1 MRIANL
7 AHWAAGVAGVT
18 AAAGYWTM
26 MSPYSQLLG
35 PFPYRGA
42 TADKVIA
49 LTFDDGPNEPYTS
62 QIADVLA
69 RAGIRATFFQVGECV
84 DRFPNVT
91 ARLARDGHVI
101 GDHSHSHH
109 VTRCLGTHAQR
120 SETLAAQH
128 ALTRVI
134 GRTPA
139 LYRPPWLIRTPT
151 LPAVLRH
158 NGLSPVSGEF
168 CHALEVFQPPPRWI
182 ARRAL
187 AKARPGAIL
196 IFHDG
201 FDAKGG
207 NRANTVAAVHIVV
220 TELTRRGY
228 QFVTVDDLLGI
239 PAYQATD
246 RGADHHPDR
255 DELIPSSSPL
265 RYRHDQATP
274 PQ

>member
-1 MRIANL
+1 MRIATL
-7 AHWAAGVAGVT
+7 ARWAAAVAGVT

-35 PFPYRGA
+35 PFPHRA
-42 TADKVIA
+42 DSADKVIA

-62 QIADVLA
+62 QIAELLA
-69 RAGIRATFFQVGECV
+69 RTGIRATFFQVGECV
-84 DRFPNVT
+84 ERFPHVT

-109 VTRCLGTHAQR
+109 LGRCLRVESQR
-120 SETLAAQH
+120 SETRLAQDAI
-128 ALTRVI
+128 TRVI

-151 LPAVLRH
+151 LPAVLRR

-168 CHALEVFQPPPRWI
+168 CHALEVCQPPPPRI

-201 FDAKGG
+201 FDARGG
-207 NRANTVAAVHIVV
+207 NRANTVAAVHLVV

-239 PAYQATD
+239 PAYRAPD
-246 RGADHHPDR
+246 RGLGDLQLPRVVVD
-255 DELIPSSSPL
+255 
-265 RYRHDQATP
+265 
-274 PQ
+274 